1 MLSLPKNIENICR
14 LCLTESVDGSDM
26 LPLFPVRGG
35 NPYAPNTVVSKILL
49 CTSIKIEHHQGAPTI
64 ICEYCNARLEDWQT
78 FREQCVGTDE
88 YLKANYPRIFC
99 PDEAKAEEIIKQQ
112 TQLYQNQQQLQH
124 QTRFQE
130 QQQQRQQ
137 QQQQQQEQQQQLQAQ
152 QKHAQEQQQ
161 QYLQQQKL
169 QQQQQ
174 QEFFQQMTDL
184 PPQSEDDNGSFLF
197 GEEVNPEDMMDPED
211 QFYDDER
218 DETEQESLIQQLNRT
233 IRVPKWSKEFAA
245 KLNSLLHVVGG
256 ERPHQCKV
264 CRKRFLRRPHCRR
277 HVAQAHVAVI
287 ESVKLPKNW
296 ELTAGRR
303 FVFAREPVQ
312 KVMEPVPPSPP
323 PREEHYEPSLE
334 RPHQCEVCKKCFKR
348 SQHLRRHRTSHLQ
361 IEIDRSEIMRGITE
375 QQRAQQQLHTLTN
388 LNHPEMEIPL
398 TNGNG
403 PHGQS
408 IKAEDDDDDDVIA
421 LSDDDEDMGEEISPE
436 EFIGGQFTQDI
447 APAEI
452 VPEPLEPPKQ
462 PRLSDIPHIFYGS
475 EDDDEDEED
484 ERQFITKNGTIRK
497 RAPPMPKLP
506 GERPYQCRK
515 CKKLFKRSDHLKSH
529 LKTHRKETDYQC
541 DWCLKGFRYR
551 QNYLIHVKNKTCFNT
566 DKGLLTGHPMSNPVS
581 HSGSSRSSS
590 RDNDEVLG
598 D

>member
-1 MLSLPKNIENICR
+1 
-14 LCLTESVDGSDM
+14 
-26 LPLFPVRGG
+26 
-35 NPYAPNTVVSKILL
+35 
-49 CTSIKIEHHQGAPTI
+49 
-64 ICEYCNARLEDWQT
+64 
-78 FREQCVGTDE
+78 
-88 YLKANYPRIFC
+88 
-99 PDEAKAEEIIKQQ
+99 
-112 TQLYQNQQQLQH
+112 
-124 QTRFQE
+124 
-130 QQQQRQQ
+130 
-137 QQQQQQEQQQQLQAQ
+137 
-152 QKHAQEQQQ
+152 
-161 QYLQQQKL
+161 
-169 QQQQQ
+169 
-174 QEFFQQMTDL
+174 MTDL
-184 PPQSEDDNGSFLF
+184 PAQSEDDIGSFLF

-211 QFYDDER
+211 QFYDDEQ
-218 DETEQESLIQQLNRT
+218 DETEHESLIQQLNRR

-287 ESVKLPKNW
+287 ESVKLPPNW

-303 FVFAREPVQ
+303 FVFAREPIQ

-323 PREEHYEPSLE
+323 PREEHYEPSYE

-375 QQRAQQQLHTLTN
+375 QQRAQQQLQTLTTSQ
-388 LNHPEMEIPL
+388 PEAAGPI

-403 PHGQS
+403 RQDQA
-408 IKAEDDDDDDVIA
+408 IKAEDDDDDVIA
-421 LSDDDEDMGEEISPE
+421 LSDDDDDMGEEISPE
-436 EFIGGQFTQDI
+436 EFIGGQFTLETNE
-447 APAEI
+447 AANVV
-452 VPEPLEPPKQ
+452 VPEPPEPPKH

-475 EDDDEDEED
+475 DDDFDEED

-529 LKTHRKETDYQC
+529 LKTHQKETEYQC

-551 QNYLIHVKNKTCFNT
+551 QNYLIHVKNKTCFTN
-566 DKGLLTGHPMSNPVS
+566 DKGGLLRGHPMSNPVS
-581 HSGSSRSSS
+581 HSGSSSRSSS
-590 RDNDEVLG
+590 RDEVLG